1 MANPNIV
8 NLTAIYGNVNSA
20 SLTTTSATSLVS
32 NAASSGQVLKID
44 SIVVANTTGSTA
56 NITINVYSAAS
67 LGGTA
72 YPIASSIAVPAYS
85 TLIVTDKSTS
95 FYLMENMSVG
105 ATAGTASALV
115 ATITWEQIS

>member
-8 NLTAIYGNVNSA
+8 NVSAIYGNVNSA
-20 SLTTTSATSLVS
+20 SLTTTSATQLAS
-32 NAASSGQVLKID
+32 NAASSGTVLKID
-44 SIVVANTTGSTA
+44 SIVVANTTGATA
-56 NITINVYSAAS
+56 TITINVYSQAS

-72 YPIASSIAVPAYS
+72 YPIASQISVPAYA
-85 TLIVTDKSTS
+85 TLIVTDKSTA

>member
-1 MANPNIV
+1 MNPNIV
-8 NLTAIYGNVNSA
+8 NVSAIYGNVNNV
-20 SLTTTSATSLVS
+20 SLTTTSATQLAS
-32 NAASSGQVLKID
+32 NAASSGTVLKID
-44 SIVVANTTGSTA
+44 SIVVANTTGATA
-56 NITINVYSAAS
+56 TITINVYSAAT

-72 YPIASSIAVPAYS
+72 YPIASQISVPAYA
-85 TLIVTDKSTS
+85 TLIVTDKSTA

>member
-1 MANPNIV
+1 MSNPNIV
-8 NLTAIYGNVNSA
+8 NVSAIYGNVNSA

-95 FYLMENMSVG
+95 FYVMENMSVG

>member
-8 NLTAIYGNVNSA
+8 NVTAIYGNVNNV

-44 SIVVANTTGSTA
+44 SIVVANTTGATA

-95 FYLMENMSVG
+95 FYVMENMSVG

>member
-8 NLTAIYGNVNSA
+8 NLTAIYGNVNNV

-95 FYLMENMSVG
+95 FYVMENMSVG

>member
-1 MANPNIV
+1 MNPNIV
-8 NLTAIYGNVNSA
+8 NVSAIYGNVNSA
-20 SLTTTSATSLVS
+20 SLTTTSATQLAS

-44 SIVVANTTGSTA
+44 SIVVANTTGATA
-56 NITINVYSAAS
+56 TITINVYSAAT

-72 YPIASSIAVPAYS
+72 YPIASQISVPAYA
-85 TLIVTDKSTS
+85 TLIVTDKSTA

>member
-1 MANPNIV
+1 MNPNIV
-8 NLTAIYGNVNSA
+8 NVSAIYGNVNSA
-20 SLTTTSATSLVS
+20 SLTTTSATQLAS
-32 NAASSGQVLKID
+32 NAASSGTILKID
-44 SIVVANTTGSTA
+44 SIVVANTTGATA
-56 NITINVYSAAS
+56 TITINVYSQAS

-72 YPIASSIAVPAYS
+72 YPIASQISVPAYA
-85 TLIVTDKSTS
+85 TLIVTDKSTA